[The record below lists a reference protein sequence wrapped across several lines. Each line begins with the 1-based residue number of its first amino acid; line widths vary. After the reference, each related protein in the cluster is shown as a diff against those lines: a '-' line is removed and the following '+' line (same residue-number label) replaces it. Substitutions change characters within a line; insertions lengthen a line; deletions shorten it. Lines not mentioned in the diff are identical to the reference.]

1 MPRARSRP
9 TAPSSRYRSNSRADD
24 AIALRLALPLPAGGK
39 GCPGKITHNRIR
51 AETWVRAEGA
61 FPSIV
66 DQALF
71 DRARTIIDQ
80 RDNHYSDAEL
90 LALLQAVLEEEG
102 SLSGHVID
110 ERDNM
115 PSSSMYRS
123 RFGSLLQA
131 YTMIGYLPDR
141 DYRYVE
147 INRTLRQSYPKLLAE
162 VTAEL

>member
-1 MPRARSRP
+1 M
-9 TAPSSRYRSNSRADD
+9 
-24 AIALRLALPLPAGGK
+24 RLALPLPAGGK
-39 GCPGKITHNRIR
+39 AVRGKITHNRIR

-102 SLSGHVID
+102 SLSGHVMTSETTCPRQACIG
-110 ERDNM
+110 RD
-115 PSSSMYRS
+115 
-123 RFGSLLQA
+123 L
-131 YTMIGYLPDR
+131 
-141 DYRYVE
+141 
-147 INRTLRQSYPKLLAE
+147 E
-162 VTAEL
+162 VCCGLIR